1 MIDKFINYLTFEK
14 KYSENTINSYKVDL
28 EQFSDYLMSHGVGFD
43 INTLSHNDLRDWIVS
58 LMEQGEKPSS
68 VKRKIS
74 TIRSFYKFLNRKG
87 LTINNPTLKI
97 IAPKLPHPIPKFFKE
112 KDVDKC
118 LEISKNIHTFEGI
131 RNSLIIEIIYQTGLR
146 CSEVV
151 NLLEENVDTDTCQ
164 LKVLGKGNKERIIPF
179 GNDLAGMIEN
189 YRREKAEI
197 NSDAN
202 TLFISVKGLP
212 LTNHQLYIIV
222 KNVMGM
228 VTSQQKRSPHVLRHT
243 FATTMLN
250 DGADVTAIKALLGH
264 STLAATQ
271 VYTHATFE
279 QIKNIYQQTHPR
291 GKK

>member
-1 MIDKFINYLTFEK
+1 M
-14 KYSENTINSYKVDL
+14 
-28 EQFSDYLMSHGVGFD
+28 
-43 INTLSHNDLRDWIVS
+43 
-58 LMEQGEKPSS
+58 
-68 VKRKIS
+68 
-74 TIRSFYKFLNRKG
+74 
-87 LTINNPTLKI
+87 
-97 IAPKLPHPIPKFFKE
+97 
-112 KDVDKC
+112 
-118 LEISKNIHTFEGI
+118 EISKNIHTFEGI

>member
-1 MIDKFINYLTFEK
+1 M
-14 KYSENTINSYKVDL
+14 
-28 EQFSDYLMSHGVGFD
+28 
-43 INTLSHNDLRDWIVS
+43 
-58 LMEQGEKPSS
+58 
-68 VKRKIS
+68 
-74 TIRSFYKFLNRKG
+74 
-87 LTINNPTLKI
+87 
-97 IAPKLPHPIPKFFKE
+97 
-112 KDVDKC
+112 
-118 LEISKNIHTFEGI
+118 
-131 RNSLIIEIIYQTGLR
+131 
-146 CSEVV
+146 V

-279 QIKNIYQQTHPR
+279 QIKNKWL
-291 GKK
+291 GK

>member
-1 MIDKFINYLTFEK
+1 M
-14 KYSENTINSYKVDL
+14 
-28 EQFSDYLMSHGVGFD
+28 
-43 INTLSHNDLRDWIVS
+43 
-58 LMEQGEKPSS
+58 P
-68 VKRKIS
+68 
-74 TIRSFYKFLNRKG
+74 
-87 LTINNPTLKI
+87 
-97 IAPKLPHPIPKFFKE
+97 
-112 KDVDKC
+112 
-118 LEISKNIHTFEGI
+118 KNIHTFEGI
-131 RNSLIIEIIYQTGLR
+131 RNSLKIEIIYQTGLR